1 MLETVRSKRSGAHS
15 VMSARRRLSVA
26 VGMMAAMSETAE
38 KIERV
43 TLSTLKQRGWT
54 DGAVKRF
61 LGEPDAL
68 VPNPNYQSGP
78 KMRLYDLPRVE
89 AGEHSERW
97 RRWFDK
103 TRALRA
109 KAPAQQSERMN
120 ASRVGLAA
128 QINAVEIGIPRLTG
142 DELFG
147 VAVAN
152 GNAQPEWHAAERGH
166 HNHDPATVSWAD
178 PAALQ
183 RWAVNYLRHV
193 ETDYDWL
200 LDSVTGRV
208 GVTEAR
214 QLIGERVLNAIADQY
229 PYLGAECARQR
240 AYQ

>member
-1 MLETVRSKRSGAHS
+1 
-15 VMSARRRLSVA
+15 MSDRPRLSVTGA
-26 VGMMAAMSETAE
+26 MMAAMGETVE

-43 TLSTLKQRGWT
+43 TLSTLKQRGT

-68 VPNPNYQSGP
+68 AANPNYRSGP

-89 AGEHSERW
+89 AAERGEQW

-103 TRALRA
+103 TRAGRA
-109 KAPAQQSERMN
+109 KASAQQRERMN
-120 ASRVGLAA
+120 ASRAELTA
-128 QINAVEIGIPRLTG
+128 QINAVEIRIPRLAK
-142 DELFG
+142 DKLFG

-152 GNAQPEWHAAERGH
+152 RNAQSEWHAAERGYY
-166 HNHDPATVSWAD
+166 NHDPATVASAD
-178 PAALQ
+178 PAVLE
-183 RWAVNYLRHV
+183 RWAVNYLRRV

-214 QLIGERVLNAIADQY
+214 QLIRERVLHAIAGQY
-229 PYLGAECARQR
+229 PCLAAECARQQ
-240 AYQ
+240 AYH

>member
-1 MLETVRSKRSGAHS
+1 MSGL
-15 VMSARRRLSVA
+15 VRLSVA
-26 VGMMAAMSETAE
+26 GAMMAAMSKTRE

-68 VPNPNYQSGP
+68 LTNPNYRSGP

-89 AGEHSERW
+89 AAEHSERW
-97 RRWFDK
+97 RTWFDK
-103 TRALRA
+103 TRARRV
-109 KAPAQQSERMN
+109 KASAQQSERMN
-120 ASRVGLAA
+120 ASRAELTA
-128 QINAVEIGIPRLTG
+128 QINAVEIGIPRLAK
-142 DELFG
+142 DKLFG

-152 GNAQPEWHAAERGH
+152 RNAQSEWHAAERGH
-166 HNHDPATVSWAD
+166 YNYDPATVSSAD
-178 PAALQ
+178 PAVLQ

-208 GVTEAR
+208 GVAEAR
-214 QLIGERVLNAIADQY
+214 WLIRERVLNAIADQH
-229 PYLGAECARQR
+229 PYLAAECARQQ
-240 AYQ
+240 AYH

>member
-1 MLETVRSKRSGAHS
+1 MAGA
-15 VMSARRRLSVA
+15 
-26 VGMMAAMSETAE
+26 MMAAMSKTAE

-43 TLSTLKQRGWT
+43 RLSTLKQRGWT

-68 VPNPNYQSGP
+68 VTNPNYRSGP

-89 AGEHSERW
+89 AAERSERW
-97 RRWFDK
+97 RTWFDK

-109 KAPAQQSERMN
+109 KASAQQSERMN
-120 ASRVGLAA
+120 ASRVELAA
-128 QINAVEIGIPRLTG
+128 QIDAVEIRIPRLTR

-152 GNAQPEWHAAERGH
+152 RTAQSEWHAAERGH
-166 HNHDPATVSWAD
+166 DNHDLATVSSAD

-183 RWAVNYLRHV
+183 RWAVKYLRHV

-208 GVTEAR
+208 GVAEAR
-214 QLIGERVLNAIADQY
+214 RLIGERVLNAIAHQY
-229 PYLGAECARQR
+229 PYLAGQCARQETDR
-240 AYQ
+240 W

>member
-54 DGAVKRF
+54 
-61 LGEPDAL
+61 
-68 VPNPNYQSGP
+68 
-78 KMRLYDLPRVE
+78 
-89 AGEHSERW
+89 
-97 RRWFDK
+97 
-103 TRALRA
+103 RALRA
-109 KAPAQQSERMN
+109 KASAQQSERMN
-120 ASRVGLAA
+120 ASRVELAA

-166 HNHDPATVSWAD
+166 HNHDPATVSLAD

-208 GVTEAR
+208 GVTEAG